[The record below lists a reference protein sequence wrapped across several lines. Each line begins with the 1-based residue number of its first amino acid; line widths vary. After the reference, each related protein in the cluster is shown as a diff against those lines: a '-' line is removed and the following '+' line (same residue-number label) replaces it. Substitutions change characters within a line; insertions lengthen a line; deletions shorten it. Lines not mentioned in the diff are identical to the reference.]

1 MRPMGDTTADKLLDL
16 AQELIQTRGYNAF
29 SYRDLADRV
38 GIKTASIHYHF
49 ATKGDL
55 GLALVARHR
64 KGLAATLADIDRHAA
79 DPPDRLRRFVAL
91 FRATLADGDRMCL
104 CGMLAAE
111 YRTLPP
117 PVAAE
122 VRLYFEDNERWLAR
136 TLLAGRKS
144 GELAFA
150 DSAAVVAR
158 AAVAS
163 LEGAMLA
170 ARLYADRGRFDA
182 AAAWLLANLGA

>member
-1 MRPMGDTTADKLLDL
+1 MADTTAEKLLDA
-16 AQELIQTRGYNAF
+16 AQHLIQTRGYNAF

-49 ATKGDL
+49 PTKGDL

-64 KGLAATLADIDRHAA
+64 KGLANALADIDGRATDA
-79 DPPDRLRRFVAL
+79 PGRLRLFAAL
-91 FRATLADGDRMCL
+91 FRATLLDGDRMCL

-111 YRTLPP
+111 HQTLPP
-117 PVAAE
+117 ALAAE

-136 TLLAGRKS
+136 TLLAGRKA

-150 DSAAVVAR
+150 DSAPAVAR

-163 LEGAMLA
+163 LEGAMLS
-170 ARLYADRGRFDA
+170 ARLHADRGRFDA
-182 AAAWLLANLGA
+182 AVAVLFSSIGM